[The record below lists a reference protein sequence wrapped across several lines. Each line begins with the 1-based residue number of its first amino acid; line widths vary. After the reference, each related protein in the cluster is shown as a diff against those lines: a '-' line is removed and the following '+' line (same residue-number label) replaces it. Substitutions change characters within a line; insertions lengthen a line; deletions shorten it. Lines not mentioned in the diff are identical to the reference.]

1 MDRRCRLAASLGG
14 RVAVAAAAAVLAGCT
29 MCPDPH
35 DYSGPVPNGS
45 SPQNNFRARSNGILP
60 LGAAP
65 CPWPPLVTS
74 ESGDSK
80 LVATALGRGERGRQ
94 GEPTLADPAV
104 EMAMAAEEIGESIDP
119 QSVLVVVADS
129 DAGSGNETGD
139 ASEIVAGPP
148 VPEPDASTLGE
159 PSTVAAPLAETPGWR
174 TRR

>member
-29 MCPDPH
+29 MCPDPY

-45 SPQNNFRARSNGILP
+45 SPQNDFRARSNGILP

-65 CPWPPLVTS
+65 CPWPQLVM
-74 ESGDSK
+74 SGSGGSK
-80 LVATALGRGERGRQ
+80 MIATAMGRSDRSRQ

-104 EMAMAAEEIGESIDP
+104 ETAAAAEEVGDSIDP

-129 DAGSGNETGD
+129 EPNSGDEASGTG
-139 ASEIVAGPP
+139 EIITGPP
-148 VPEPDASTLGE
+148 ELTRDASTLGE
-159 PSTVAAPLAETPGWR
+159 QSAVAVPLAETPGWR

>member
-14 RVAVAAAAAVLAGCT
+14 RVAAAAAAAVLAGCT
-29 MCPDPH
+29 MCPDPY

-45 SPQNNFRARSNGILP
+45 SPQNDFRARSNGILP

-65 CPWPPLVTS
+65 CPWPQLVM
-74 ESGDSK
+74 SGSGGSK
-80 LVATALGRGERGRQ
+80 MIATALGRSDRGRQ

-104 EMAMAAEEIGESIDP
+104 ETAAAAEEVGDSIDP

-129 DAGSGNETGD
+129 EPDSGDEASGTG
-139 ASEIVAGPP
+139 EIITGPP
-148 VPEPDASTLGE
+148 ELTRDASTLGE
-159 PSTVAAPLAETPGWR
+159 QSAVAVPLAETPGWR